1 LPRAKVARRRKE
13 NRMLA
18 DTLPVTETETSAAD
32 AVGGGADALF
42 VACYRDLRRLAH
54 ARLRD
59 GGRDALLDT
68 TALVHESYLRLSQ
81 SEALH
86 FPDRPRFLVY
96 AGRVMRSVIIDF
108 ARKRQTERRGGDCA
122 QVTLTTQIAGAALS
136 AEQEIVRVHEALEQ
150 LAQVDPRMAQVV
162 EMKYFAGLTEVEI
175 AQALGVTD
183 RTVRR
188 DWEQARLF
196 LAEVLAESLR

>member
-1 LPRAKVARRRKE
+1 
-13 NRMLA
+13 
-18 DTLPVTETETSAAD
+18 
-32 AVGGGADALF
+32 
-42 VACYRDLRRLAH
+42 
-54 ARLRD
+54 
-59 GGRDALLDT
+59 
-68 TALVHESYLRLSQ
+68 
-81 SEALH
+81 
-86 FPDRPRFLVY
+86 
-96 AGRVMRSVIIDF
+96 MRSVIIDF